1 MKKIVIS
8 RQKLDAARQ
17 ESADAVVAL
26 FVDAINNA
34 INSRL
39 TVETLAQINGD
50 QATLLAYDIMRG
62 EVMDGGF
69 VQLIHNGY
77 GPFIFR
83 NPFAKVVRGWSLT
96 ALAAL
101 VNKGHKLYT
110 LYHKEIEADCSD
122 DEFMAL
128 FERFE
133 QFDDL
138 DDKFVENEE
147 QWTAAVAR
155 YITEN
160 VERFAAIEELSS
172 DDAPANDERQ
182 E

>member
-1 MKKIVIS
+1 MREVIVS
-8 RQKLDAARQ
+8 RRKLDAARQ
-17 ESADAVVAL
+17 EGMDTVVAL
-26 FVDAINNA
+26 FVGAVNKAIG
-34 INSRL
+34 SQL
-39 TVETLAQINGD
+39 TAETLAEINGD

-77 GPFIFR
+77 GPFIFQ
-83 NPFAKVVRGWSLT
+83 NPFARAVRGWGLT
-96 ALAAL
+96 TLAAL

-110 LYHKEIEADCSD
+110 LYHKEIEAECSD

-133 QFDDL
+133 RFDDL

-147 QWTAAVAR
+147 DWTAAVAQ
-155 YITEN
+155 YIIDN
-160 VERFAAIEELSS
+160 VGHFARIVE
-172 DDAPANDERQ
+172 D
-182 E
+182 